1 MALFEYPRSY
11 WPDGFH
17 DVLPILLMK
26 RQRYASSFKGL
37 QPLCFGRADREG
49 MLGDRGRP
57 LTCGGLLDR
66 RNADG
71 NGILCNLFDDT
82 RRDAAF

>member
-1 MALFEYPRSY
+1 
-11 WPDGFH
+11 
-17 DVLPILLMK
+17 MK
-26 RQRYASSFKGL
+26 RQRYARSFEGL
-37 QPLCFGRADREG
+37 QLLCFGWADGEG

-71 NGILCNLFDDT
+71 NGVAGNLFDDT
-82 RRDAAF
+82 GCDSAF